1 MANASFSDTLSGA
14 QLITAGSQAHLSE
27 LSSRGMTQ
35 EFVTSM
41 ETRIRG
47 LHTKNAEQEA
57 LKSRLKEKPSSI
69 ESDLEELRA
78 QVSEAKKVIKLV
90 IPKEGWKEFGL
101 T

>member
-1 MANASFSDTLSGA
+1 MATVSFSETLSGA
-14 QLITAGSQAHLSE
+14 QLITAASQAHLGE

-35 EFVTSM
+35 DFITSL

-47 LHTKNAEQEA
+47 LHAKNAEQEA
-57 LKSRLKEKPSSI
+57 LKSRLKEKTSSL
-69 ESDLEELRA
+69 ESDLDELRA
-78 QVSEAKKVIKLV
+78 QVSEAKKVIKLA